1 MPVYQISSKELTY
14 ENIQHL
20 MEEGWQI
27 ALSDEAIHK
36 SNIAGIISITNLTCM
51 PGQFMVSIR
60 ASVRYAR

>member
-36 SNIAGIISITNLTCM
+36 VEHC
-51 PGQFMVSIR
+51 R
-60 ASVRYAR
+60 D